1 MKNVQFPML
10 SEQERRERLNIPAG
24 QIRLVIDTDA
34 AVECDDQFNIAWA
47 LCSKDR
53 FNVEAVYAA
62 PFSLD
67 CIGHL
72 LGGEPEKLTGSTSYA
87 QNPADG
93 MEASYQEILK
103 LFSLLKEDPTGR
115 VFRGAK
121 TYIKDLGC
129 EVESEAAKD
138 LVKRAMSS
146 DEVLYVAST
155 GVPTNIASALLMEP
169 ELVKKIV
176 VIWLGGEPLY
186 FGHGVDFN
194 LMQDIEAV
202 RVLFNSGVPL
212 VMIPCMNVA
221 SLLTLTKAEAE
232 QFLVGKNQICDYL
245 SQLVM
250 RTYGDD
256 AAAAQMVGLLRHLYL
271 TGREDRSDEY
281 LMQFKNGPA
290 LWSRIIC
297 DISTTAFLKNPGWML
312 STLESAPILN
322 DDLTWGVDK
331 SRHSIRV
338 VNYCFRDLVY
348 GDMLAC
354 LTSAN

>member
-1 MKNVQFPML
+1 MKNISFP
-10 SEQERRERLNIPAG
+10 RLTDEELKSRLDIPAG
-24 QIRLVIDTDA
+24 RIRLVIDTDA
-34 AVECDDQFNIAWA
+34 GVECDDQFNIAWA
-47 LCSKDR
+47 LCSKER

-72 LGGEPEKLTGSTSYA
+72 LGGEPEKLTGSTTYA

-93 MEASYQEILK
+93 MEASYQEILRV
-103 LFSLLKEDPTGR
+103 FSILKEDTSGR
-115 VFRGAK
+115 VYRGAK
-121 TYIKDLGC
+121 TYIKDQGC
-129 EVESEAAKD
+129 AVESEAAKD
-138 LVKRAMSS
+138 LIARAMSS
-146 DEVLYVAST
+146 DDILYVAST

-202 RVLFNSGVPL
+202 RVLLNSGVPL
-212 VMIPCMNVA
+212 VLIPCMNVA

-232 QFLVGKNQICDYL
+232 QFLVGKSPICDYL

-250 RTYGDD
+250 KTYGDD

-271 TGREDRSDEY
+271 AGREDRPDEY

-312 STLESAPILN
+312 STLEKAPILN
-322 DDLTWGVDK
+322 DDLSWGVDN

-348 GDMLAC
+348 GDMIEC
-354 LTSAN
+354 LSK